1 MKINK
6 LILSALLV
14 ANIAFANDELK
25 AYTNIKYRVNY
36 DNLEEDKKKKIA
48 EEYEKLSNL
57 SIKLQKKQLKS
68 DVDFKV
74 LTNIQAVDVWAKN
87 FLKEYKPTDKEI
99 EEIYKSN
106 KFTIP
111 EKYNIRNILVNDE
124 KTADNIIK
132 SLNISDKQKKLD
144 KFILSVKEQSLDLQ
158 SRKKDGLSGWLE
170 INKINPTVLNAL
182 KGKKIGDI
190 VKVNI
195 KNIGWQIVMIE
206 DYQSKREA
214 KAEEIKDLLIKKAK
228 QKALNLEI
236 EKLYQEK

>member
-14 ANIAFANDELK
+14 TNIAFANDELK
-25 AYTNIKYRVNY
+25 AYTNIKYRVDY
-36 DNLEEDKKKKIA
+36 DNLKEDKKKKIT

-57 SIKLQKKQLKS
+57 SIKLQKKQLKN

-74 LTNIQAVDVWAKN
+74 LTNIQAVDLWAKN
-87 FLKEYKPTDKEI
+87 FLKEYKPTDKEL

-106 KFTIP
+106 KFTVP

-124 KTADNIIK
+124 KTADKIIK

-158 SRKKDGLSGWLE
+158 SRKKDGLSGWLP
-170 INKINPTVLNAL
+170 INKINPTILNAIN
-182 KGKKIGDI
+182 GKKIGDI

-206 DYQSKREA
+206 GYQSKKEA